1 MTETFTLLLLAHL
14 LAQVAPLP
22 GPSLAQTLGRAVLFA
37 GLAALGLGSLAPPIA
52 LLGLA
57 YAAVGLIAQGA
68 ALRWPQPTTRQ
79 RLQGAVARQI
89 LLVAALAVAAVTHPD
104 LWARGAWSDQPLL
117 PPLAALISGILIAVP
132 SGGRAIGLFMTPW
145 AHEAPQG
152 LVNGG
157 RTIGHLERTLIFL
170 FTLTGQLSAIGLL
183 IAAKSI
189 LRFGA
194 VKDDLKLSEYVII
207 GTLLSFVW
215 GILTALL
222 TLALMGRM
230 APLHIPTLAP

>member
-1 MTETFTLLLLAHL
+1 MIQTFTLLLLAHL
-14 LAQVAPLP
+14 LAQLVPLP
-22 GPSLAQTLGRAVLFA
+22 GGQPARALGSAVLFA
-37 GLAALGLGSLAPPIA
+37 ALAALFLGSPAPPLA

-57 YAAVGLIAQGA
+57 YAAVGLIEYGA
-68 ALRWPQPTTRQ
+68 TLRWPRPSPRSSLNGALIRQ
-79 RLQGAVARQI
+79 T
-89 LLVAALAVAAVTHPD
+89 LLIAALATVAVTRPG
-104 LWARGAWSDQPLL
+104 LWVTGAWAGQPLV
-117 PPLAALISGILIAVP
+117 PTMAALASGFLIGVP
-132 SGGRAIGLFMTPW
+132 AGGRAIGLFMAPW
-145 AHEAPQG
+145 AGDAPEG
-152 LVNGG
+152 LKNGG

>member
-1 MTETFTLLLLAHL
+1 MIQTFTLLLLAHL
-14 LAQVAPLP
+14 LAQIAPLP
-22 GPSLAQTLGRAVLFA
+22 GDPFLRPLGRAVLFTA
-37 GLAALGLGSLAPPIA
+37 LAAIGLGTPAPLLA

-57 YAAVGLIAQGA
+57 YAAVGLIEYGA
-68 ALRWPQPTTRQ
+68 TLRWPRPSPRRRLNGALIRQ
-79 RLQGAVARQI
+79 T
-89 LLVAALAVAAVTHPD
+89 LLVSALATLAVTRPGLWAAGAWAGQPLVPTIAALA
-104 LWARGAWSDQPLL
+104 
-117 PPLAALISGILIAVP
+117 SGFLIAVP
-132 SGGRAIGLFMTPW
+132 AGGRAIGLFMAPW
-145 AHEAPQG
+145 ADEAPLG
-152 LVNGG
+152 LKNGG

-194 VKDDLKLSEYVII
+194 VRDDLKLSEYVII